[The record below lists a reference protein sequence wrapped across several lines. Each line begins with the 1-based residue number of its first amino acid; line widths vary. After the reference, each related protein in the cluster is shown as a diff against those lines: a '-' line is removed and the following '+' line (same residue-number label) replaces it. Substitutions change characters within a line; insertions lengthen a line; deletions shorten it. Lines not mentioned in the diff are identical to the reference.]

1 MKVKEL
7 LAALADFDP
16 EAEVQLCMNW
26 PGRVAETYRRL
37 WVGDHGEGPQ
47 INATIDFRGVSIYVG
62 CVLEQRAAKQRAGER
77 ASGNPPETAQNAPRG
92 AVEEPSRPAIMLGNY
107 ESSEIAARVR
117 DFYVFHKQIDEPLN
131 FPDFDYERWIPPK
144 DTCGEYNKHIAAILR
159 EKLLR
164 E

>member
-7 LAALADFDP
+7 EAALADFDP

-26 PGRVAETYRRL
+26 PGRVAETHRRL
-37 WVGDHGEGPQ
+37 WVGDYGGGPQ
-47 INATIDFRGVSIYVG
+47 INAAVDFRGVTFYVG
-62 CVLEQRAAKQRAGER
+62 CVLEQRPAEHRPAT
-77 ASGNPPETAQNAPRG
+77 TADESSPQPGPDA
-92 AVEEPSRPAIMLGNY
+92 RPAIMLGNY
-107 ESSEIAARVR
+107 ESPEVAARVR
-117 DFYVFHKQIDEPLN
+117 DFYVYHRKLDEPLN

-144 DTCGEYNKHIAAILR
+144 TTSGQYNQHIADILR

>member
-7 LAALADFDP
+7 IAALADFDP

-47 INATIDFRGVSIYVG
+47 INATVDFRGVSIYVG
-62 CVLEQRAAKQRAGER
+62 CVLEQRAAKRPSAQDA
-77 ASGNPPETAQNAPRG
+77 PPG
-92 AVEEPSRPAIMLGNY
+92 AVEEPSRPAIMLGSY

-131 FPDFDYERWIPPK
+131 FPDFDYEHWIPPK
-144 DTCGEYNKHIAAILR
+144 TTSGEYDKHIAAILS